1 MGQGDR
7 IEFSS
12 GQLLIEIL
20 RIDVLSPFH
29 LKRFGVLTAS
39 LGDIEPFV
47 RKRAAHTAKDPS
59 VDLVANRRFHHSPR
73 RRRRKKHRLL
83 CTEQRLKLWMNRV
96 VKIPKIFAAM
106 SNQWTRKRLPGFFG
120 DFNWTGNEKL
130 VVRMHELN
138 IRHSARLCKNS
149 ARQALNFQ

>member
-1 MGQGDR
+1 
-7 IEFSS
+7 
-12 GQLLIEIL
+12 L

-47 RKRAAHTAKDPS
+47 RKRAAHTAKDAS

-73 RRRRKKHRLL
+73 RRRGKKHRLL
-83 CTEQRLKLWMNRV
+83 CAEQHLKLWMNRA
-96 VKIPKIFAAM
+96 VKIPKIFVAM
-106 SNQWTRKRLPGFFG
+106 ANKWTQKRLQGFFRN
-120 DFNWTGNEKL
+120 FNWTGNEKF

-138 IRHSARLCKNS
+138 IRHSARLCKS
-149 ARQALNFQ
+149 SVRQALNFQ